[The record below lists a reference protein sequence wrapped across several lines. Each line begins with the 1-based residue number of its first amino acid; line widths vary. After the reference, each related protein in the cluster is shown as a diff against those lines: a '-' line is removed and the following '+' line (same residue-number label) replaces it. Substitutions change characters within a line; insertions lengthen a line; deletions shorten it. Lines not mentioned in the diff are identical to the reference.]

1 MPEDGI
7 TLRGTTFKVSATE
20 KRSTGEYE
28 NYQPHASIEGELPA
42 PESELDPETRS
53 RLRAELLSLHHDLQ
67 KVVVAAADNRVK
79 ELEEQEEWD
88 IDPAEAEV

>member
-20 KRSTGEYE
+20 KRSTGDYE
-28 NYQPHASIEGELPA
+28 SYQPHAAIEGELPA

-53 RLRAELLSLHHDLQ
+53 RLRVEMLSLHHDLQ
-67 KVVVAAADNRVK
+67 KVVTAAANERI
-79 ELEEQEEWD
+79 EQERTVSD
-88 IDPAEAEV
+88 DGKIVPIGEA